1 MSLNPYKLL
10 TPEERARINR
20 ALKRGPKFGDRARLA
35 QYTKTLYAGV
45 TGRDLPPTAEKRA
58 Q

>member
-10 TPEERARINR
+10 TPKERARINR
-20 ALKRGPKFGDRARLA
+20 ALKRAPAFGDRAELA
-35 QYTKTLYAGV
+35 KYTKALYVEV
-45 TGRDLPPTAEKRA
+45 TGRDLAPSAEKRA